1 MHEGGLMQQ
10 AGAHAREHPENAGIG
25 PAAAAPTRARLPRAA
40 AAAGQQASHVDGGTA
55 VELSLEH
62 SVVALIGVHV
72 PYRRGCGLGSR
83 WRCRYALGSVGCN
96 VRDETDSR
104 QAGSESIHAA
114 SPNR

>member
-1 MHEGGLMQQ
+1 M
-10 AGAHAREHPENAGIG
+10 
-25 PAAAAPTRARLPRAA
+25 
-40 AAAGQQASHVDGGTA
+40 DGSTA

-72 PYRRGCGLGSR
+72 PCRRGCGLGSR
-83 WRCRYALGSVGCN
+83 CRYALGSVDCN